1 MKQVNLKVSIG
12 LNRSVKLFCRNCAT
26 VKRITTKGMQMATR
40 MVWTKGKFWNFLY
53 VFLFIILISIPS
65 FLFVPTKGRES
76 GGVVL
81 DSKEYTK
88 ELTCLIN
95 TLYAEAK
102 SEPEEGIRAVMSVIY
117 NRKNHKNYPNTFCK
131 VILQDKQFSAF
142 NSDKSLATKRLKPVK
157 GLDEEAYTK
166 VAGIAQEA
174 VVGAFKPVL
183 EPSVLWY
190 AHIRVKNKWTR
201 KFERV
206 KVIASH
212 SFYKEI

>member
-1 MKQVNLKVSIG
+1 MQG
-12 LNRSVKLFCRNCAT
+12 RNHAEDSPAGRRPPG
-26 VKRITTKGMQMATR
+26 VVAA
-40 MVWTKGKFWNFLY
+40 LY

-65 FLFVPTKGRES
+65 LLSIPTKGRES
-76 GGVVL
+76 GGIVL

-95 TLYAEAK
+95 TLYAEAR

-117 NRKNHKNYPNTFCK
+117 NRKNHRNYPNTFCK

-157 GLDEEAYTK
+157 GPDEEAYSK

-174 VVGAFKPVL
+174 VVGAFEPVL
-183 EPSVLWY
+183 EPSVLHY
-190 AHIRVKNKWTR
+190 AHIKVKNKWTKR
-201 KFERV
+201 MQAV
-206 KVIASH
+206 KIAGRH
-212 SFYKEI
+212 VFYKEV

>member
-1 MKQVNLKVSIG
+1 MVI
-12 LNRSVKLFCRNCAT
+12 R
-26 VKRITTKGMQMATR
+26 MAAQR
-40 MVWTKGKFWNFLY
+40 KNDFRNFLCL
-53 VFLFIILISIPS
+53 FLFIILISIPS
-65 FLFVPTKGRES
+65 FLSVPTKGRES
-76 GGVVL
+76 GGIVL

-95 TLYAEAK
+95 TLYAEAR

-142 NSDKSLATKRLKPVK
+142 NSNKSLATKRLKPVK
-157 GLDEEAYTK
+157 GPDEVAYAK

-190 AHIRVKNKWTR
+190 THIRVKNKWTR

>member
-1 MKQVNLKVSIG
+1 MVT
-12 LNRSVKLFCRNCAT
+12 R
-26 VKRITTKGMQMATR
+26 MATIWKNNFR
-40 MVWTKGKFWNFLY
+40 NFFWL
-53 VFLFIILISIPS
+53 FLFIILISIPS
-65 FLFVPTKGRES
+65 FLSVPTKGRES
-76 GGVVL
+76 GGIVL

-95 TLYAEAK
+95 TLYAEAR

-142 NSDKSLATKRLKPVK
+142 NSNKSLATKRLKPVK
-157 GLDEEAYTK
+157 GPDEEAYTK

-190 AHIRVKNKWTR
+190 THIRVKNKWTR

>member
-1 MKQVNLKVSIG
+1 MQELKNSWLI
-12 LNRSVKLFCRNCAT
+12 
-26 VKRITTKGMQMATR
+26 
-40 MVWTKGKFWNFLY
+40 
-53 VFLFIILISIPS
+53 FIFILGISFPSLLSIPS
-65 FLFVPTKGRES
+65 KSRES
-76 GGVVL
+76 GGIVL

-95 TLYAEAK
+95 TLYAEAR

-142 NSDKSLATKRLKPVK
+142 NSNKSLATKRLKPVK
-157 GLDEEAYTK
+157 GSDEEAYTK

-190 AHIRVKNKWTR
+190 THTKVKNYWTE
-201 KFERV
+201 KMQVV
-206 KVIASH
+206 KIAGKH
-212 SFYKEI
+212 VFYKEI

>member
-1 MKQVNLKVSIG
+1 MFMRQAK
-12 LNRSVKLFCRNCAT
+12 
-26 VKRITTKGMQMATR
+26 TTLT
-40 MVWTKGKFWNFLY
+40 GKFKNFLY
-53 VFLFIILISIPS
+53 IFLFIIGILSPSLLSI
-65 FLFVPTKGRES
+65 PTKGRES
-76 GGVVL
+76 GGIVL

-95 TLYAEAK
+95 TLYAEAR

-142 NSDKSLATKRLKPVK
+142 NSNKSLATKRLKPVK

-190 AHIRVKNKWTR
+190 AKHNVNKRWMKTLKTHLIIGEH
-201 KFERV
+201 KFYG
-206 KVIASH
+206 S
-212 SFYKEI
+212 

>member
-1 MKQVNLKVSIG
+1 
-12 LNRSVKLFCRNCAT
+12 
-26 VKRITTKGMQMATR
+26 MATR

-53 VFLFIILISIPS
+53 VFLFIILISSPS
-65 FLFVPTKGRES
+65 LLSIPTKGRES
-76 GGVVL
+76 GGIVL

-95 TLYAEAK
+95 TLYAEAR

-142 NSDKSLATKRLKPVK
+142 NQDKSLATKRLKPVK

-183 EPSVLWY
+183 EPSVLHY
-190 AHIRVKNKWTR
+190 THVRVKNYWTKR
-201 KFERV
+201 MQAV
-206 KVIASH
+206 KIAGRH
-212 SFYKEI
+212 VFYKEI

>member
-1 MKQVNLKVSIG
+1 MKMVT
-12 LNRSVKLFCRNCAT
+12 R
-26 VKRITTKGMQMATR
+26 MATQ
-40 MVWTKGKFWNFLY
+40 WKNNFRNFFCL
-53 VFLFIILISIPS
+53 FLFIILISIPS
-65 FLFVPTKGRES
+65 FLSVPTKSRES
-76 GGVVL
+76 GGIVV
-81 DSKEYTK
+81 DTSEQHK
-88 ELTCLIN
+88 ELQCIKSALW
-95 TLYAEAK
+95 LEARG
-102 SEPEEGIRAVMSVIY
+102 EPEEGIRAVMSVIY
-117 NRKNHKNYPNTFCK
+117 NRKKHKDYPNTFCK

-142 NSDKSLATKRLKPVK
+142 NQDKSLATKRLKPVR
-157 GLDEEAYTK
+157 GLDEEAYAK

>member
-1 MKQVNLKVSIG
+1 
-12 LNRSVKLFCRNCAT
+12 
-26 VKRITTKGMQMATR
+26 MATR
-40 MVWTKGKFWNFLY
+40 MATQWKNNFQKILY
-53 VFLFIILISIPS
+53 LFLFIILISIPS
-65 FLFVPTKGRES
+65 FLSVPTKGRES
-76 GGVVL
+76 GGIVL

-95 TLYAEAK
+95 TLYAEAR

-142 NSDKSLATKRLKPVK
+142 NQDKSLATKRLKPVK
-157 GLDEEAYTK
+157 GFDEEAYTK

-190 AHIRVKNKWTR
+190 THIRVKNKWTR

>member
-1 MKQVNLKVSIG
+1 MKLVNLKVSTD
-12 LNRSVKLFCRNCAT
+12 LKRNVKNT
-26 VKRITTKGMQMATR
+26 TTKDMQMATR
-40 MVWTKGKFWNFLY
+40 MAAQRNIKFPRFLY
-53 VFLFIILISIPS
+53 VFLFIILISSPS
-65 FLFVPTKGRES
+65 LLSIHTKGRES
-76 GGVVL
+76 GGIVL

-95 TLYAEAK
+95 TLYAEAR

-157 GLDEEAYTK
+157 GPDEEAYSK

-183 EPSVLWY
+183 EPSVLHY
-190 AHIRVKNKWTR
+190 AHIKVKNKWTKR
-201 KFERV
+201 MQAV
-206 KVIASH
+206 KIAGRH
-212 SFYKEI
+212 VFYKEV